1 MPERSFDHEEAYRL
15 WSTIA
20 KKNSAEVARLM
31 DVPATSINSA
41 KHREDWEAR
50 YRRDVGVMIG
60 DNHIATD
67 AQISGYF
74 SHAAHTLYEACS
86 ATTAEGDPHW
96 MARIKA
102 ASELLKFKLEAQK
115 GLNASAT
122 SPSSVTLVDARTI
135 EAASSLDTSDK
146 LAAVAGVL
154 SGNVQLANEE
164 RSRRSGYGQT
174 MKVGR

>member
-1 MPERSFDHEEAYRL
+1 MPERTFDHEEAYRL

-41 KHREDWEAR
+41 KQREDWEAR
-50 YRRDVGVMIG
+50 YRRELGVMIG
-60 DNHIATD
+60 DNRIATD
-67 AQISGYF
+67 AQISSYF
-74 SHAAHTLYEACS
+74 SKAAATLHEACS

-102 ASELLKFKLEAQK
+102 ASELLKFHLEAQK
-115 GLNASAT
+115 GQFSSAT
-122 SPSSVTLVDARTI
+122 SPSSVTLVDARSI
-135 EAASSLDTSDK
+135 EAASTLDTSDK
-146 LAAVAGVL
+146 LAAVANIL
-154 SGNVQLANEE
+154 SGNVQTANEE